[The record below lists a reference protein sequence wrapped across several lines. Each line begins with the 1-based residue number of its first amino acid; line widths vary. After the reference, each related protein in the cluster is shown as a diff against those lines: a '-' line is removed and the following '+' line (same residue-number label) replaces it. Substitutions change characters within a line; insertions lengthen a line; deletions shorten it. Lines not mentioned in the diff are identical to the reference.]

1 MKPRGGD
8 VVAVIEER
16 PITKESLAAHYLQNM
31 TDEDVSHPFTGDLSK
46 IIKEAAAEEDEEIG
60 SSTSPPPSSF
70 ESMAAALHAK
80 SVV

>member
-1 MKPRGGD
+1 VKPRGGD

-16 PITKESLAAHYLQNM
+16 PISKESLAAHYLQNM

-46 IIKEAAAEEDEEIG
+46 IIKEAAAEEDEEIRV
-60 SSTSPPPSSF
+60 TSPPPSSF